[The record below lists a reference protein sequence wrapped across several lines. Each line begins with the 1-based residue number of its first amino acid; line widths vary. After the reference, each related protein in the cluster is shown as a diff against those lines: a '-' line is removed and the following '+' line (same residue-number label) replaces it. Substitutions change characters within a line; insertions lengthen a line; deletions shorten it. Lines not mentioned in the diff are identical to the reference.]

1 MNHDQDQDLNLL
13 DETLDDLADLP
24 KQTPYPAGAYL
35 VSMRITRAEKKPST
49 YIINMTHK
57 ETIELANPNTVEEEI
72 PSEGDQSV
80 VFIHTRKKDG
90 TANEIGQGQLKTVLR
105 PIAEAMETNSIGE
118 VLEATKKGLDVIVV
132 VKVRKD
138 KTGQYEDSQDIVKV
152 ELPQ

>member
-1 MNHDQDQDLNLL
+1 MILSMASALL
-13 DETLDDLADLP
+13 ISLSAC
-24 KQTPYPAGAYL
+24 
-35 VSMRITRAEKKPST
+35 S
-49 YIINMTHK
+49 NM
-57 ETIELANPNTVEEEI
+57 ETIDNTPNPNTVEDEI
-72 PSEGDQSV
+72 PAEGDQSV

-105 PIAEAMETNSIGE
+105 PIAEALETNSIGE

>member
-1 MNHDQDQDLNLL
+1 
-13 DETLDDLADLP
+13 
-24 KQTPYPAGAYL
+24 
-35 VSMRITRAEKKPST
+35 MRITRAEKKPST

-57 ETIELANPNTVEEEI
+57 DTIELANPNTPEDEI

-105 PIAEAMETNSIGE
+105 PIAEALETNSIGE

-138 KTGQYEDSQDIVKV
+138 KTGQYDDSQDIVKV

>member
-1 MNHDQDQDLNLL
+1 MNQDQDLNLL

-35 VSMRITRAEKKPST
+35 VSLKITRSDKKPST

-57 ETIELANPNTVEEEI
+57 DTIELANPNTPEDEI
-72 PSEGDQSV
+72 PAEGDQSA

-105 PIAEAMETNSIGE
+105 PIAEALETNNIGE
-118 VLEATKKGLDVIVV
+118 VMEATKKGLDVIVV

-138 KTGQYEDSQDIVKV
+138 KTGQYDDSQDIVKV

>member
-57 ETIELANPNTVEEEI
+57 DTIELANPNTPEDEI
-72 PSEGDQSV
+72 PSE
-80 VFIHTRKKDG
+80 DG

-105 PIAEAMETNSIGE
+105 PIAEALETNSIGE

-138 KTGQYEDSQDIVKV
+138 KTGQYDDSQDIVKV